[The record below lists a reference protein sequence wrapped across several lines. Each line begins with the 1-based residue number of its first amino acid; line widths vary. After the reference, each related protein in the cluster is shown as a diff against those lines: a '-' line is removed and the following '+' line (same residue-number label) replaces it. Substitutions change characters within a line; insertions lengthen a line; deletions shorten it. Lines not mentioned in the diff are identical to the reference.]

1 MISVHAVPGW
11 ERFTPAESWK
21 QNFPRGLDEAARSNE
36 NTTSALKLWETGQI
50 RGVLDFAKANVVDE
64 PEPEVV
70 MV

>member
-1 MISVHAVPGW
+1 
-11 ERFTPAESWK
+11 
-21 QNFPRGLDEAARSNE
+21 LDEAARSNE